1 MSNEF
6 INIGSANSS
15 PEHFQLRYISISKYE
30 GDWQSLPHTHH
41 FSELFYVLRGEGAFY
56 IENEKVPVKTDDL
69 VIINP
74 YVEHTEKTLP
84 NDPMEYIVFGV
95 DGLAFSFSG
104 AGQDNPKG
112 YSFYSYGSDK
122 KQFINFAQ
130 LMMQEFRDKLPG
142 FEQVCHGLLQV
153 LLVYISRKQNLS
165 VISDSSFQLSKEC
178 ALAKRYIDS
187 NYSQNITLDSL
198 AEITHINKFYL
209 AHSFTECV
217 GQSPINYLTDR
228 RLEACKELNRYGVT
242 SSQTDD
248 YCVYRSIPYSEVNEA
263 YKELEAEGKLTV
275 RVYEQ
280 CNFTEPE
287 QLRQFL
293 ADGNMTGK
301 GTDHFKIGPLKL
313 LGDGALGGRTA
324 YLSKGYADDPD
335 NHGFPLFSKETM
347 QALVSCANAAGMQ
360 IATHAIGDACLD
372 MVLDCYENAL
382 KEHPRT
388 DHRHGIVHCQ
398 ASRADQLE
406 RIEKMNLHVYAQSI
420 FLDYDNH
427 IVEQRLG
434 KELASTS
441 YNWKTLKDH
450 GVSVSNGTDCP
461 VELPDALAGMQC
473 AVTRT
478 SLHDHV
484 GPYLPE
490 QAFSVKEALDSYT
503 IESAKGSFEE
513 KVKGRIA
520 PGYLADFVVLGEN
533 LFTIPHD
540 AIKDVPVLAT
550 YVGGE
555 CVYKK

>member
-1 MSNEF
+1 MDDPILEKRLKNMFESRAGELPDESVRKARIRRNV
-6 INIGSANSS
+6 
-15 PEHFQLRYISISKYE
+15 YE
-30 GDWQSLPHTHH
+30 KI
-41 FSELFYVLRGEGAFY
+41 EREGNYMKKGFMKKAVAAVAA
-56 IENEKVPVKTDDL
+56 IC
-69 VIINP
+69 
-74 YVEHTEKTLP
+74 
-84 NDPMEYIVFGV
+84 VFGSMTAFAIGKIAGITSRTDIRDEV
-95 DGLAFSFSG
+95 HTYEQALELLPVSKDTPQPEGGRIGLDENGELDGRFY
-104 AGQDNPKG
+104 DNAMDPLYESIQAPDREELKE
-112 YSFYSYGSDK
+112 
-122 KQFINFAQ
+122 
-130 LMMQEFRDKLPG
+130 MM
-142 FEQVCHGLLQV
+142 
-153 LLVYISRKQNLS
+153 
-165 VISDSSFQLSKEC
+165 
-178 ALAKRYIDS
+178 
-187 NYSQNITLDSL
+187 
-198 AEITHINKFYL
+198 
-209 AHSFTECV
+209 
-217 GQSPINYLTDR
+217 
-228 RLEACKELNRYGVT
+228 LEACKELNRYGVT

-287 QLRQFL
+287 QLQQFL

-461 VELPDALAGMQC
+461 VELPDVLGGIQC
-473 AVTRT
+473 AVTRKT
-478 SLHDHV
+478 LKDQI
-484 GPYLPE
+484 GPYLPD
-490 QAFSVKEALDSYT
+490 QAFTVQEAIDSFT
-503 IESAKGSFEE
+503 TRSAEGSFEE
-513 KVKGRIA
+513 VRGIRR
-520 PGYLADFVVLGEN
+520 
-533 LFTIPHD
+533 
-540 AIKDVPVLAT
+540 
-550 YVGGE
+550 
-555 CVYKK
+555 